1 MELILFALIVKK
13 QISRCLLSASYSWSA
28 AVSVEQHPI
37 GHCPTLKGATVQ
49 WSVQGGY
56 SKQYLIAKWEIFGGR

>member
-13 QISRCLLSASYSWSA
+13 QINRCLLSASYSWSA

-37 GHCPTLKGATVQ
+37 GHFPTLKEATVQ
-49 WSVQGGY
+49 W
-56 SKQYLIAKWEIFGGR
+56 

>member
-37 GHCPTLKGATVQ
+37 GHCPTRKGATVQ
-49 WSVQGGY
+49 WSMQGGD